1 MENEEFSISARCV
14 VNAAGVL
21 ADNIRKADEGTNPHS
36 IRPAKGIHITVPWK
50 MVRNDIAVVI
60 PVRRDKRSLFVVP
73 YVSNGD
79 GTYQY
84 TYVGTTDTDFA
95 GGVDESQSSH
105 EDIEYVLE
113 ALNQSV
119 NGNITADD
127 VTAVWS
133 GLRPLV
139 RNEDGTT
146 ATGKTADLSRKHQV
160 RVSATGVVSIAG
172 GKLTTY
178 RKMAEHT
185 VDEVLKQVGKKAAC
199 KTKRLRFVGASG
211 SPGKNL
217 SINVLHLHQRF
228 GSEAQTIQ
236 QMIAGDASLA
246 EPLIIGLP
254 YLRAE
259 AIFAIRFEMA
269 RTLDDILSRRTRA
282 RIINR
287 PASLASARAVAQ
299 LMANE
304 LLWDDAEIERQV
316 ANYVD
321 SCAKEAAAGEV
332 SEAEYLASQTN

>member
-1 MENEEFSISARCV
+1 V
-14 VNAAGVL
+14 W
-21 ADNIRKADEGTNPHS
+21 ADNIRKADEGTDPHS

-73 YVSNGD
+73 WVSNGD

-95 GGVDESQSSH
+95 GGVNESQSSH
-105 EDIEYVLE
+105 DDIEYVLE

-160 RVSATGVVSIAG
+160 RVSDSGVVSIAG

-185 VDEVLKQVGKKAAC
+185 VDAVLARMNRKAAC
-199 KTKRLRFVGASG
+199 KTKRRRFVGATTTS
-211 SPGKNL
+211 SKKL
-217 SINVLHLHQRF
+217 DREALHLYQRF
-228 GSEAQTIQ
+228 GSDAQTIHQ
-236 QMIAGDASLA
+236 LIDIDSSLA
-246 EPLIIGLP
+246 DPLIIGLP

-259 AIFAIRFEMA
+259 AIFAVRFEMA
-269 RTLDDILSRRTRA
+269 KTLDDVLSRRTRA

-299 LMANE
+299 LMATE

>member
-1 MENEEFSISARCV
+1 
-14 VNAAGVL
+14 
-21 ADNIRKADEGTNPHS
+21 
-36 IRPAKGIHITVPWK
+36 

-73 YVSNGD
+73 WVSNGD

-105 EDIEYVLE
+105 DDIDYVLE

-119 NGNITADD
+119 NGSITADD

-139 RNEDGTT
+139 RNEDGTA

-160 RVSATGVVSIAG
+160 RVSASGVVSIAG

-185 VDEVLKQVGKKAAC
+185 VDAVLTRMNKRAAC
-199 KTKRLRFVGASG
+199 KTKRLRFVGAST
-211 SPGKNL
+211 L
-217 SINVLHLHQRF
+217 STKKLDREALHLHQRF
-228 GSEAQTIQ
+228 GSDTQTIAQ
-236 QMIAGDASLA
+236 LIASDASLA

-259 AIFAIRFEMA
+259 AVYAVTHEMA
-269 RTLDDILSRRTRA
+269 TSIDDVLSRRTRA
-282 RIINR
+282 RLLNR
-287 PASLASARAVAQ
+287 RASVTAARATAD
-299 LMANE
+299 LISP
-304 LLWDDAEIERQV
+304 LLGWDDAQTSASIAEF
-316 ANYVD
+316 VD
-321 SCAKEAAAGEV
+321 ACAREDAAAMVTEQEFIDSHKG
-332 SEAEYLASQTN
+332 